1 MTTSSDDQLD
11 DLGER
16 LRQGITRSAREEYSA
31 LRRYLDTFRLNLEG
45 ELRLLAPDADVASRT
60 KRVETVVAKLLRRPD
75 LPLSHMT
82 DLAGCRIVVPNRTTQ
97 QAVVTRLQ
105 EAYDVRELDD
115 KSENPRFGYRAVHL
129 DISYQ
134 GRLME
139 IQVQTRNQFRWQQTA
154 ERAAGYDVSI
164 KYGGGHPAV
173 AQALQDLSELAWR
186 CDLAGTD
193 FPEADESLADFVI
206 LLTQTVPDILTP
218 HSD

>member
-1 MTTSSDDQLD
+1 MFPVGASAGGVGVGRQRLSQAGGEVGGSRPAVLWSIGEDCQLPGWGVPGPGGAQGRALVD
-11 DLGER
+11 KR
-16 LRQGITRSAREEYSA
+16 LYLPEEW
-31 LRRYLDTFRLNLEG
+31 T
-45 ELRLLAPDADVASRT
+45 
-60 KRVETVVAKLLRRPD
+60 
-75 LPLSHMT
+75 
-82 DLAGCRIVVPNRTTQ
+82 
-97 QAVVTRLQ
+97 
-105 EAYDVRELDD
+105 RELDD

-173 AQALQDLSELAWR
+173 AQALRDLSEMAWR

-193 FPEADESLADFVI
+193 FPESDESLADFVI
-206 LLTQTVPDILTP
+206 LLAQTMPDILTP

>member
-1 MTTSSDDQLD
+1 M
-11 DLGER
+11 
-16 LRQGITRSAREEYSA
+16 
-31 LRRYLDTFRLNLEG
+31 
-45 ELRLLAPDADVASRT
+45 
-60 KRVETVVAKLLRRPD
+60 ETMVAKLLRRPD
-75 LPLSHMT
+75 LPLSRMT
-82 DLAGCRIVVPNRTTQ
+82 DLAGCRIVVPNRTAQ

-105 EAYDVRELDD
+105 ETYDVRELDD

-154 ERAAGYDVSI
+154 ERAAGYDVAI

-173 AQALQDLSELAWR
+173 AQALRDLSEMAWR

-193 FPEADESLADFVI
+193 FPESAESLTDFVI
-206 LLTQTVPDILTP
+206 LLAQTMPDILTP
-218 HSD
+218 HSN